1 MQVSS
6 SSSLLYFL
14 NMSSFKSLPSNYKQ
28 KQNNSTI
35 TISFVREKSIIE
47 SSDIILNS
55 PSSLSSS
62 VKKSSPLSKPSWN
75 EEVNDSSTISQKS
88 WLKRRW
94 STVSASQMMIDRRRY
109 KKSTASQLWL
119 NRQKRRTYPPCII
132 RQQDQKTL
140 TMFKRKHHRQSLA
153 DILTAF
159 YHSGSSDSTTSSSV
173 SKRIGK
179 MLKKKK
185 GKQPYNNNNSYNNK
199 KLRIDTKPE
208 EAIMRMFPPPTMSSN
223 SSSPSTQIKFPT
235 PPKRFSA
242 IFIDAYGQQGKIDY
256 VRPIKSRPHY
266 LLNLIQHGTPDK
278 LPPIIETYS
287 STQQGNPRQSMYA
300 TLFLFGFLFFP
311 CWWIGAWLHYSRP
324 KEACCG
330 SHFHL
335 LSVRTFAYLNVLFAA
350 ISVSLFI
357 VIISLLIWLT
367 KTR

>member
-1 MQVSS
+1 
-6 SSSLLYFL
+6 
-14 NMSSFKSLPSNYKQ
+14 MSSFKSLPSNFKQ
-28 KQNNSTI
+28 KQNGSTI
-35 TISFVREKSIIE
+35 TISFVRDKSIVE
-47 SSDIILNS
+47 TSDIILNS

-75 EEVNDSSTISQKS
+75 DEVNDSSMISQKS
-88 WLKRRW
+88 WLTRRW
-94 STVSASQMMIDRRRY
+94 STVSASQMVINRRRY

-119 NRQKRRTYPPCII
+119 NRQKRRTYPPCIV

-140 TMFKRKHHRQSLA
+140 TVFKRKHHRQSLA
-153 DILTAF
+153 DILTVF
-159 YHSGSSDSTTSSSV
+159 YHSGSSDSTNSSSV

-185 GKQPYNNNNSYNNK
+185 GKQPYNNNRNNNNNNNNK
-199 KLRIDTKPE
+199 RLRIDTKSD
-208 EAIMRMFPPPTMSSN
+208 AIKRVFPPATMSSN

-256 VRPIKSRPHY
+256 VRPIKSRPQY
-266 LLNLIQHGTPDK
+266 LLNLIQHGVDHK
-278 LPPIIETYS
+278 MPPITDTYGAN
-287 STQQGNPRQSMYA
+287 QGNPRLSMYA

-311 CWWIGAWLHYSRP
+311 CWWIGAWLHYHRP
-324 KEACCG
+324 KETCCD

-335 LSVRTFAYLNVLFAA
+335 FSVRTFAYLNVLFAA
-350 ISVSLFI
+350 ISISFFI
-357 VIISLLIWLT
+357 VILSLLIWLA